1 MARRKGKDL
10 ISQLPD
16 DILLHILSMV
26 RYKEAVR
33 TAAVSR
39 RWKHL
44 HTKLPALSFI
54 MSVLGAQGSSLS
66 TQSRQRVDSMAR
78 TLRRR
83 CAGPDRDTVKRLCLA
98 YRKDVPMECRYAD
111 EFIALAAAS
120 SLGLFLNCPKNL
132 RNDDAGPWSLHL
144 PAATACLSMESCWY
158 SVRPPHVH
166 GPGASA
172 LKSLTFKDSFM
183 VLHPGYLQDTAFP
196 SLEEL
201 HISGCTLSGSIE
213 ITSATMP
220 RLKHLR
226 IADVSVVSLGTAA
239 AIAVLADEL
248 TTLRVSCH
256 DGGKPD
262 PPSSHEMLCVE
273 TLFRAS
279 FTEYSYFRLRA
290 PKLRVF
296 DWRCC
301 YAKEVRVD
309 AVGRHLS
316 DVVIE
321 LFAGRLP
328 RCYNEAK
335 RFLQME
341 DCDKLMNDILQGIMP
356 GRWKYVQSTKF
367 VDKCIGGPH
376 INRLSSDNQSRSTW
390 IGYVGAADCSTVAQA
405 VVAAQIATT
414 AAAYHIGGR
423 ETRNFIERDELRL
436 RCEITEDDMPADRA
450 RRERMRPGGQRR
462 GRRGNEAV
470 TGWAR
475 RRRAERYSI
484 VTAGGSTSARLR
496 RPDAARTS
504 GSAHEDEP
512 DDEGGGAGAEEEE
525 GAGSFSYKFK
535 QN

>member
-1 MARRKGKDL
+1 MARKGKDL

-16 DILLHILSMV
+16 DILVHILSMV

-33 TAAVSR
+33 TTVVSR

-44 HTKLPALSFI
+44 HTKLPAVSFT
-54 MSVLGAQGSSLS
+54 MSVLGLQGSPLS
-66 TQSRQRVDSMAR
+66 TQSKQRVESMAR

-83 CAGPDRDTVKRLCLA
+83 CAGPDHDTVQRLRLS

-120 SLGLFLNCPKNL
+120 SLVLFLNCPKNL
-132 RNDDAGPWSLHL
+132 RNNDAGPWSLHL
-144 PAATACLSMESCWY
+144 PAATPCLSMESCWY

-201 HISGCTLSGSIE
+201 QISGCTLSGSIE

-226 IADVSVVSLGTAA
+226 IVDVSIISLGTEA
-239 AIAVLADEL
+239 AITVLADEL
-248 TTLRVSCH
+248 ATLRVSCH

-262 PPSSHEMLCVE
+262 PPASHEMLCVE
-273 TLFRAS
+273 TPFRAS
-279 FTEYSYFRLRA
+279 FTEYSCFRLRA

-296 DWRCC
+296 EWRCS

-309 AVGRHLS
+309 AVGRLS

-341 DCDKLMNDILQGIMP
+341 DCDKLMKHILQGIMP
-356 GRWKYVQSTKF
+356 GRWKYVQ
-367 VDKCIGGPH
+367 
-376 INRLSSDNQSRSTW
+376 RLSSDSQ
-390 IGYVGAADCSTVAQA
+390 
-405 VVAAQIATT
+405 
-414 AAAYHIGGR
+414 
-423 ETRNFIERDELRL
+423 LR
-436 RCEITEDDMPADRA
+436 
-450 RRERMRPGGQRR
+450 
-462 GRRGNEAV
+462 
-470 TGWAR
+470 
-475 RRRAERYSI
+475 
-484 VTAGGSTSARLR
+484 
-496 RPDAARTS
+496 
-504 GSAHEDEP
+504 
-512 DDEGGGAGAEEEE
+512 
-525 GAGSFSYKFK
+525 
-535 QN
+535 

>member
-1 MARRKGKDL
+1 MNWDSYVHPRLGFAGAARG
-10 ISQLPD
+10 Q
-16 DILLHILSMV
+16 
-26 RYKEAVR
+26 
-33 TAAVSR
+33 TA
-39 RWKHL
+39 
-44 HTKLPALSFI
+44 TPY
-54 MSVLGAQGSSLS
+54 
-66 TQSRQRVDSMAR
+66 
-78 TLRRR
+78 
-83 CAGPDRDTVKRLCLA
+83 VKRLCLA

-120 SLGLFLNCPKNL
+120 SLELFLNCPKNL

-321 LFAGRLP
+321 L
-328 RCYNEAK
+328 
-335 RFLQME
+335 
-341 DCDKLMNDILQGIMP
+341 
-356 GRWKYVQSTKF
+356 
-367 VDKCIGGPH
+367 
-376 INRLSSDNQSRSTW
+376 
-390 IGYVGAADCSTVAQA
+390 
-405 VVAAQIATT
+405 
-414 AAAYHIGGR
+414 
-423 ETRNFIERDELRL
+423 
-436 RCEITEDDMPADRA
+436 
-450 RRERMRPGGQRR
+450 
-462 GRRGNEAV
+462 
-470 TGWAR
+470 
-475 RRRAERYSI
+475 
-484 VTAGGSTSARLR
+484 
-496 RPDAARTS
+496 
-504 GSAHEDEP
+504 
-512 DDEGGGAGAEEEE
+512 
-525 GAGSFSYKFK
+525 
-535 QN
+535 

>member
-1 MARRKGKDL
+1 MARKGKDL

-16 DILLHILSMV
+16 DILVHILSMV

-33 TAAVSR
+33 TTVVSR

-44 HTKLPALSFI
+44 HTKLPAVSFT
-54 MSVLGAQGSSLS
+54 MSVLGLQGSPLS
-66 TQSRQRVDSMAR
+66 TQSKQRVESMAR

-83 CAGPDRDTVKRLCLA
+83 CAGPDHDTVQRLRLS

-120 SLGLFLNCPKNL
+120 SLVLFLNCPKNL
-132 RNDDAGPWSLHL
+132 RNNDAGPWSLHL

-172 LKSLTFKDSFM
+172 LKSLTFKDNFM

-226 IADVSVVSLGTAA
+226 IVDVSIISLGTEA
-239 AIAVLADEL
+239 AITVLADEL
-248 TTLRVSCH
+248 ATLRVSCH

-273 TLFRAS
+273 TPFRAS
-279 FTEYSYFRLRA
+279 FTEYSCFRLRA

-296 DWRCC
+296 EWRCC

-309 AVGRHLS
+309 AVGRLS

-341 DCDKLMNDILQGIMP
+341 DCDKLMKHILQGIMP
-356 GRWKYVQSTKF
+356 GRWKYVQ
-367 VDKCIGGPH
+367 
-376 INRLSSDNQSRSTW
+376 
-390 IGYVGAADCSTVAQA
+390 
-405 VVAAQIATT
+405 
-414 AAAYHIGGR
+414 
-423 ETRNFIERDELRL
+423 RNFIECDELRL
-436 RCEITEDDMPADRA
+436 RCEITEYDM
-450 RRERMRPGGQRR
+450 
-462 GRRGNEAV
+462 
-470 TGWAR
+470 
-475 RRRAERYSI
+475 
-484 VTAGGSTSARLR
+484 
-496 RPDAARTS
+496 
-504 GSAHEDEP
+504 
-512 DDEGGGAGAEEEE
+512 
-525 GAGSFSYKFK
+525 
-535 QN
+535 

>member
-16 DILLHILSMV
+16 DILLHILSMPC
-26 RYKEAVR
+26 EPP
-33 TAAVSR
+33 

-279 FTEYSYFRLRA
+279 FTEYSCFRLRS

-296 DWRCC
+296 EWRCC

-356 GRWKYVQSTKF
+356 GRWKYVQRKF